1 MSWQQL
7 KETAVNSLNDSV
19 LHVDVG
25 AEGLVIVH
33 DLGSFNQET
42 VALEKNED
50 QLQHLW
56 RIWETQSLH
65 CFLGFHRQP

>member
-1 MSWQQL
+1 MSERETRCFFVEISSVWFLLSWQQL
-7 KETAVNSLNDSV
+7 KETPVNSLDDSV

-42 VALEKNED
+42 VAL
-50 QLQHLW
+50 
-56 RIWETQSLH
+56 
-65 CFLGFHRQP
+65 